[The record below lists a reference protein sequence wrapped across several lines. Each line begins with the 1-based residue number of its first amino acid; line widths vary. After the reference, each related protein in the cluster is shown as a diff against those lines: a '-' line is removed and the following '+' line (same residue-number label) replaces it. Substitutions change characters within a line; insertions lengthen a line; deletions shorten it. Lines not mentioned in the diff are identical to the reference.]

1 LVAGNRGHRDAWG
14 AGGEKG
20 GRSAGRP
27 SYRRWCQPAR
37 EGRGEKGER
46 EPLAPGGT
54 PTVQN
59 SVPGNPTVL
68 ARAEGLSPRA
78 GRKTTQRKTKTPRP
92 PGDSRVG
99 WHEALDPNPKE
110 LPGKAGVLGG
120 SALPRGYP
128 EGLPGRQGVLGG
140 SALPRGYPEG
150 LPGRQGVLAH
160 ARLFPVLMQSV
171 DFCETSPVQASL
183 GPSGAFIAAHI
194 RGKAFYFIF
203 VFIFYFLCLFLF

>member
-1 LVAGNRGHRDAWG
+1 MSASERER
-14 AGGEKG
+14 EG
-20 GRSAGRP
+20 GRK
-27 SYRRWCQPAR
+27 
-37 EGRGEKGER
+37 GRGNLW
-46 EPLAPGGT
+46 PPGT

-128 EGLPGRQGVLGG
+128 EGLPGRQGVL
-140 SALPRGYPEG
+140 
-150 LPGRQGVLAH
+150 AH